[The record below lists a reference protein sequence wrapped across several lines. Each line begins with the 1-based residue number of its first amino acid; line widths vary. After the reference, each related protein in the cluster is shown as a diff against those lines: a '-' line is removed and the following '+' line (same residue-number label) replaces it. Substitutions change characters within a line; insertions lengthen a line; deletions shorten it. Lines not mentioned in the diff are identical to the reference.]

1 LAFDVL
7 PEHASLARA
16 ARDAPDFNTT
26 FTLQRARREKRRVD
40 INIGLGYSA
49 EVLNYQAFDGWF
61 GTDKTGS
68 DTLSHL
74 AALKRAPKPCPFR
87 MK

>member
-1 LAFDVL
+1 MHLISTPLSPFS
-7 PEHASLARA
+7 ERAS
-16 ARDAPDFNTT
+16 
-26 FTLQRARREKRRVD
+26 EKRRVD